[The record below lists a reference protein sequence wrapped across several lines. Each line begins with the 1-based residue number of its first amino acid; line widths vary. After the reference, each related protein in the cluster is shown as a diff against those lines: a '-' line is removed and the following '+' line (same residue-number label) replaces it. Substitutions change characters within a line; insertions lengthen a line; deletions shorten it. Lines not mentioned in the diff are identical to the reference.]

1 MGTRIVSD
9 TIPKRVFSLEEV
21 KPGEKIWEICVILK
35 DTRGALAKV
44 TNVLAEANV
53 NIKTSSLF
61 YLPGRSGVGSWT
73 SFIDVSKAT
82 QSVPDLEKKL
92 RGFAVVEDVRFEE
105 PKPAPFESLHFPLL
119 HGGTR
124 AVIIP
129 IGMFWAMWS
138 NFEKILA
145 PSGLAAV
152 LYEAGKK
159 VGEYVATRLSE
170 LYNVKGTDL
179 ALAVNQA
186 GKATGWGMMGVSNL
200 NSQHLTGTIVVKDCF
215 EAAAWRKKHEKA
227 CNWTRGY
234 IAGVMTKVFGRPVEA
249 VEVKCSA
256 TGDEYCQFEVRTKI

>member
-1 MGTRIVSD
+1 M
-9 TIPKRVFSLEEV
+9 EEV
-21 KPGEKIWEICVILK
+21 KPGEKIWEVCIIIR
-35 DTRGALAKV
+35 DTKGALAKV
-44 TNVLAEANV
+44 ANVLAEANV
-53 NIKTSSLF
+53 NIKTGALF
-61 YLPGRSGVGSWT
+61 YLPGRSGIGSWT

-82 QSVPDLEKKL
+82 QSVPEMEKRLRSLE
-92 RGFAVVEDVRFEE
+92 VVRDVRFEE

-138 NFEKILA
+138 NLEKILA
-145 PSGLAAV
+145 PSGLAVV
-152 LYEAGKK
+152 LYGAGKK

-170 LYNVKGTDL
+170 LYHVEGTDI

-186 GKATGWGMMGVSNL
+186 GKATGWGIIEVSNL
-200 NSQHLTGTIVVKDCF
+200 NSQHLTGTVVVRDCF
-215 EAAAWRKKHEKA
+215 EAVAWRKKNEKA

-234 IAGVMTKVFGRPVEA
+234 IAGVMTKVFGKPVEA

-256 TGDEYCQFEVRTKI
+256 AGDEFCQFEIKTKI

>member
-1 MGTRIVSD
+1 VPTNV
-9 TIPKRVFSLEEV
+9 PKRVFSIEEV
-21 KPGEKIWEICVILK
+21 QPGEKIWEICIILR
-35 DTRGALAKV
+35 DTKGALAKV
-44 TNVLAEANV
+44 ANVLAEANV

-73 SFIDVSKAT
+73 SFIDISKAT
-82 QSVPDLEKKL
+82 RSISELEKKL
-92 RGFAVVEDVRFEE
+92 RSFEVVEDVRFEE
-105 PKPAPFESLHFPLL
+105 PKPAPFESVHFPLL

-129 IGMFWAMWS
+129 IGIFWSMWS

-145 PSGLAAV
+145 PSGLAVV
-152 LYEAGKK
+152 LYDAGKK

-170 LYNVKGTDL
+170 LYNVKSIDL
-179 ALAVNQA
+179 ALAANQA
-186 GKATGWGMMGVSNL
+186 GKATGWGIMEVSNL
-200 NSQHLTGTIVVKDCF
+200 NSQHLTGTIVVRDCF
-215 EAAAWRKKHEKA
+215 EAAAWRQKHEKA

-256 TGDEYCQFEVRTKI
+256 AGDEYCQFEIRTKI

>member
-1 MGTRIVSD
+1 VSA
-9 TIPKRVFSLEEV
+9 TVPKRAFSVEEV
-21 KPGEKIWEICVILK
+21 KPGERIWEMCIILK
-35 DTRGALAKV
+35 DTKGALAKV
-44 TNVLAEANV
+44 ANVLAEANV

-61 YLPGRSGVGSWT
+61 YLPDRGDMGAWT

-82 QSVPDLEKKL
+82 RSVPELEKKL
-92 RGFAVVEDVRFEE
+92 RSLEVVEDVKFEE
-105 PKPAPFESLHFPLL
+105 PKPTPFESLHFPLL
-119 HGGTR
+119 HGETR

-152 LYEAGKK
+152 LYDAGKK

-179 ALAVNQA
+179 ALAANQS
-186 GKATGWGMMGVSNL
+186 GKATGWGIMEVSNL
-200 NSQHLTGTIVVKDCF
+200 NSQHLTGTIVVRDCF

-234 IAGVMTKVFGRPVEA
+234 IAGVMSKVFDKSVEA

-256 TGDEYCQFEVRTKI
+256 AGDEYCQFEIRTKI

>member
-1 MGTRIVSD
+1 VST
-9 TIPKRVFSLEEV
+9 TIPKRVFTVEEV
-21 KPGEKIWEICVILK
+21 KPGEKIWEVSIILK
-35 DTRGALAKV
+35 DTKGALARV
-44 TNVLAEANV
+44 ANVLAEANV

-61 YLPGRSGVGSWT
+61 YLPGRGEVGSWT

-82 QSVPDLEKKL
+82 QGVPELEKKL
-92 RGFAVVEDVRFEE
+92 RSLEVVEEVRFEE

-119 HGGTR
+119 HGETR

-170 LYNVKGTDL
+170 LYKVEGAK
-179 ALAVNQA
+179 LAVAANQA
-186 GKATGWGMMGVSNL
+186 GRATGWGIIEVSNL
-200 NSQHLTGTIVVKDCF
+200 NSQHLIGTVVVRDCF
-215 EAAAWRKKHEKA
+215 EAAAWRRKHEKA

-234 IAGVMTKVFGRPVEA
+234 IAGVMTKVFGKPVEA

-256 TGDEYCQFEVRTKI
+256 TGDEYCQFEIRTKI

>member
-1 MGTRIVSD
+1 VST
-9 TIPKRVFSLEEV
+9 TIPKRVFTLEEV
-21 KPGEKIWEICVILK
+21 KPGEKIWEVCIILK
-35 DTRGALAKV
+35 DTKGALAKV
-44 TNVLAEANV
+44 ANVLTEANV

-61 YLPGRSGVGSWT
+61 YLPSRSGIGSWT
-73 SFIDVSKAT
+73 SFVDVSRAT
-82 QSVPDLEKKL
+82 RNVSELERKL
-92 RGFAVVEDVRFEE
+92 RSFGVVEDVRFEE

-119 HGGTR
+119 HGETR

-152 LYEAGKK
+152 LYNAGKR

-170 LYNVKGTDL
+170 LYNVKGADI
-179 ALAVNQA
+179 ALVANQA
-186 GKATGWGMMGVSNL
+186 GKATGWGIIEVSSL
-200 NSQHLTGTIVVKDCF
+200 NSQNLTGTVVVRDCF

-234 IAGVMTKVFGRPVEA
+234 IAGVMTKVFGKPVEA
-249 VEVKCSA
+249 VEVECA
-256 TGDEYCQFEVRTKI
+256 AAGDEHCQFEIRTKI